1 MVILVWYGICLRL
14 FGAMLKY
21 AYCYSFDI
29 LIFSLSHLSNM
40 CTMQVPPTETIPQI
54 KKEKHSTQ
62 AKNRA
67 KRKPPKGMFLSQEDV
82 EAVSAN
88 ATAATTVLRQLD
100 LELVS
105 IKRQVPCTPSWR
117 RVPCTAAMLS
127 LLTHFTSLRG
137 VFCF

>member
-1 MVILVWYGICLRL
+1 
-14 FGAMLKY
+14 
-21 AYCYSFDI
+21 
-29 LIFSLSHLSNM
+29 
-40 CTMQVPPTETIPQI
+40 MQVPPTETIPQI

-105 IKRQVPCTPSWR
+105 IKRQVPWAPSWR
-117 RVPCTAAMLS
+117 RVPCTAAVLS
-127 LLTHFTSLRG
+127 QPTCFTNLRG
-137 VFCF
+137 MFCF